1 MRHHW
6 KGNAVKLKERAGFN
20 VWHVLLGSQDCEVK
34 DNDILQK
41 STMHPLNLHSCDIMN
56 SGVRN
61 STKHWK
67 QVNMKDETAP
77 NHYVSEQELLQIH
90 NISLHFAVEKAEEMQ
105 RSSAVSAVLSD
116 LCELTC
122 VTCGNLQRPLVAST
136 HRAVSDE
143 RGGDECRGLPGQLGS
158 LFLLTHPYDTSGPNS
173 QDYYVLEFS
182 QSCLQSLTSPN
193 NSTMNKDSGEFG

>member
-61 STKHWK
+61 SSYCHRS
-67 QVNMKDETAP
+67 
-77 NHYVSEQELLQIH
+77 SERSMRSTQS
-90 NISLHFAVEKAEEMQ
+90 NIMSLTESAFNDSGGNMQ
-105 RSSAVSAVLSD
+105 RLIVPCATQSSAVSAVLSD